1 MDSEFSGEENA
12 FRRELE
18 AFGDA
23 NRSGDVMDHNP
34 EQLSQTVD
42 RSAKRGLMADRQG
55 VGGFGRGHHGAGGA
69 TQAGRERCALDGAS
83 NAPTATR
90 WSTPSAVGRGDP
102 ENNIARRGPG
112 PVKNF

>member
-69 TQAGRERCALDGAS
+69 TQAGHERCALHGPAVLLCWRVLHPVLPMLP
-83 NAPTATR
+83 AVR
-90 WSTPSAVGRGDP
+90 WKWLAY
-102 ENNIARRGPG
+102 
-112 PVKNF
+112 

>member
-1 MDSEFSGEENA
+1 MDFEFSGEENA

-18 AFGDA
+18 AFVDA

-69 TQAGRERCALDGAS
+69 TQAGHERCALDGRFERS
-83 NAPTATR
+83 YRYTVVDTIGGGP
-90 WSTPSAVGRGDP
+90 
-102 ENNIARRGPG
+102 RRSR
-112 PVKNF
+112 K